1 MLEMGVIGGDG
12 GFTVFSVVVVDD
24 RMRWDSNIDITI
36 TTERRLKVI
45 PYGVLNRGLRIR
57 DEGRVV
63 EDLL

>member
-12 GFTVFSVVVVDD
+12 GFIVFSVVVVDD

-45 PYGVLNRGLRIR
+45 PYGVLKSGFTNSR
-57 DEGRVV
+57 
-63 EDLL
+63 